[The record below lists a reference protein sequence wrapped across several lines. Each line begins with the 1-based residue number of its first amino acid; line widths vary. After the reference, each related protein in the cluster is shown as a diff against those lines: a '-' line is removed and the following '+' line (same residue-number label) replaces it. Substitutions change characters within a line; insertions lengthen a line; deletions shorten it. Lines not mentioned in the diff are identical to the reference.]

1 MVDVANSN
9 VVVIEKQNMKWLWA
23 IPIYLV
29 VAEIVAAAIRSRK
42 QWGGIVFK
50 SNGCSGLFI
59 PNGNWGEA
67 CVEHDKRYREGGW
80 AIARLKADFQ
90 LFIGIARNKNLFAAT
105 LYFIGVRFAGMWAYQ
120 WGKKRELI
128 ME

>member
-1 MVDVANSN
+1 MDVANSN

-42 QWGGIVFK
+42 QFGGIVFK
-50 SNGCSGLFI
+50 SNGCNMV
-59 PNGNWGEA
+59 PEGNWGE
-67 CVEHDKRYREGGW
+67 CCQIHDKNYREGGW
-80 AIARLKADFQ
+80 AIARWKADVA
-90 LFIGIARNKNLFAAT
+90 LFKCIASNKNLFAAT
-105 LYFIGVRFAGMWAYQ
+105 LYFIGVRFGGMFAFQY
-120 WGKKRELI
+120 GKKRELL